1 MRLFVSII
9 PPDEVIKELGRI
21 QKQLP
26 AFEGTDV
33 RPENLHCTLAFLG
46 SVDDSTIPEIIS
58 AFETIVYPSFTLRL
72 NAVELNSP
80 PKTSCHLGLLR
91 CSPHNTTCSPAQY
104 LIQPYRDPALF
115 RPHYDRPYKKSTQ
128 DRISNT
134 PYSAHRRTSLLASNS
149 SVPASI
155 KYAARGSRLYNY
167 RNSQISVIFKT
178 NSNLLVE
185 ARLGIH

>member
-80 PKTSCHLGLLR
+80 RKPHVIWVSLDAPLITPLALLLNTLFSLTETRPFSGHITIARIKKARKTELVTHLTQLTVAPL
-91 CSPHNTTCSPAQY
+91 SWQATHLY
-104 LIQPYRDPALF
+104 LQA
-115 RPHYDRPYKKSTQ
+115 
-128 DRISNT
+128 SNT
-134 PYSAHRRTSLLASNS
+134 LPEGPVYTTIATVRLA
-149 SVPASI
+149 
-155 KYAARGSRLYNY
+155 
-167 RNSQISVIFKT
+167 
-178 NSNLLVE
+178 
-185 ARLGIH
+185 